1 MRANGIALTSRV
13 MPAAPLP
20 EPSDHAPGSPGIPP
34 TWTSSAKDLVGCGL
48 GPSRLWFTLGFG
60 IVNEVYY
67 PRVDLPQI
75 RDLGFI
81 VAGPDGFWSEVKR
94 NANYSLKLLAPG
106 VPAVEI
112 VHRHQRYQLRL
123 RITPDPRRDVLVIEC
138 RLDGEGE
145 LGLYVLLAP
154 HLGATGYDNIA
165 TIGRYGGRRVLWAE
179 QGPFGMALAAADLHQ
194 GDAFGRASVGY
205 VGTSDGWQ
213 DFAHHGAMS
222 WQYRDAGPGNVAL
235 IGELPRRAIL
245 ALGFGSSAEAA
256 ATLAISSLIQPFD
269 NILQQQIADWE
280 TWQARC
286 AERSPPTLDLP
297 DAIRE
302 QLVVSSIVLRAHLD
316 KTYPGAMVASLS
328 APWGYASNELGGY
341 HLVWPRDL
349 VQSAGALLALGAE
362 PEARDTLRYLIATQN
377 ADGHWN
383 QNQWLGGTP
392 YWQGIQLDETA
403 MPVLLAQQL
412 EERDALR
419 GIAVEDM
426 VRRAL
431 GYIARTGPST
441 GQDRWEENEG
451 INAFTL
457 ATTIS
462 ALVAGAALLP
472 SPEADW
478 ALALADFWNANI
490 EAWLTVS
497 GTELAHQ
504 YGVPGYYVRVAP
516 PEILSQADA
525 NHAIVPIRNRR
536 DSSGLRGDE
545 QIGTEFLYLVRL
557 GLRRH
562 DDPLIL
568 GSLKLADALLRSDT
582 PTGPVWHRYR
592 GDGYGEHEDGSAY
605 DGTGIGRG
613 WPLLTG
619 ERGHYELCAGN
630 DPLPYL
636 EAMAAMASL
645 GGMLPEQVWDADP
658 IPARFLFPGRPS
670 GSAMP
675 LAWAHAEFVKLL
687 MSRQIGHPFGR
698 SRAVWQ
704 HYRGHQEAAQHAFW
718 WPHAPIGAMRTGA
731 KLAIALPEPAIV
743 HWGRNGWLAIE
754 DTPTT
759 DTGLGFHV
767 AELATAAL
775 GPGSWID
782 FTWRRLDTREWAGRD
797 IAVRIVSAEMAGPIR
812 AGGPGGPGRPGH

>member
-1 MRANGIALTSRV
+1 MS
-13 MPAAPLP
+13 AAPP
-20 EPSDHAPGSPGIPP
+20 AEPRDHAPGAPGIGP
-34 TWTSSAKDLVGCGL
+34 TWTSSAKDLVGCAL

-60 IVNEVYY
+60 IVNEVYH

-94 NANYSLKLLAPG
+94 NA
-106 VPAVEI
+106 
-112 VHRHQRYQLRL
+112 
-123 RITPDPRRDVLVIEC
+123 
-138 RLDGEGE
+138 E
-145 LGLYVLLAP
+145 LFAET
-154 HLGATGYDNIA
+154 LGAERAGGRDRAPARALPRCACASRRTRGA
-165 TIGRYGGRRVLWAE
+165 TSWSSSAGSTARANSASTCCSRRISAPLAMTTSPPIERYGGRRVLWAE
-179 QGPFGMALAAADLHQ
+179 QGPFGTALAAADEHQ
-194 GDAFGRASVGY
+194 ADAFGRASAGY
-205 VGTSDGWQ
+205 VGESDGWQ
-213 DFAHHGAMS
+213 DFAKNGAMT
-222 WQYRDAGPGNVAL
+222 WQYQTAGPGNVAL
-235 IGELPRRAIL
+235 TGELPRRAVL

-256 ATLAISSLIQPFD
+256 ATLAISSLIQPFG

-280 TWQARC
+280 TWQAHC
-286 AERSPPTLDLP
+286 AERSPTTLDLP

-302 QLVVSSIVLRAHLD
+302 QAVVSSIVLRAHLD

-328 APWGYASNELGGY
+328 VPWGYTGNERGGY

-349 VQSAGALLALGAE
+349 VQCAGALLAVGAE
-362 PEARDTLRYLIATQN
+362 QEARDTLRYLIATQTE
-377 ADGHWN
+377 DGHWN

-403 MPVLLAQQL
+403 MPVLLAQEL
-412 EERDALR
+412 DDRDALG

-441 GQDRWEENEG
+441 AQDRWEENEG
-451 INAFTL
+451 INAYTL
-457 ATTIS
+457 ATTIA

-478 ALALADFWNANI
+478 ALALADFWNANV
-490 EAWLTVS
+490 ETWLTVS
-497 GTELAHQ
+497 GTDLAHQ
-504 YGVPGYYVRVAP
+504 YDVPGYYVRVAP
-516 PEILSQADA
+516 PSVLADAGA

-536 DSSGLRGDE
+536 DGTGLPGDE
-545 QIGTEFLYLVRL
+545 QIGTEFLQLVRS

-562 DDPLIL
+562 DNPLIL
-568 GSLKLADALLRSDT
+568 GSLKLADALLRTDT
-582 PTGPVWHRYR
+582 PNGPVWHRYR
-592 GDGYGEHEDGSAY
+592 GDGYGEHEDGTAY

-636 EAMAAMASL
+636 AAMAAMASQ
-645 GGMLPEQVWDADP
+645 GGMIPEQVWDTAP
-658 IPARFLFPGRPS
+658 IPSHFLFPGRPS

-687 MSRQIGHPFGR
+687 VSRQIGHPFAR
-698 SRAVWQ
+698 PRAVWQ
-704 HYRGHQEAAQHAFW
+704 RYRGHQEAAQHAFW
-718 WPHAPIGAMRTGA
+718 WPHAPIGAMRVGA
-731 KLAIALPEPAIV
+731 RLAVALPEPAIV
-743 HWGRNGWLAIE
+743 HWGRDGWLAIE

-767 AELATAAL
+767 AELDTAAL
-775 GPGSWID
+775 TQGSWID
-782 FTWRRLDTREWAGRD
+782 FTWRGEDTREWAGRD
-797 IAVRIVSAEMAGPIR
+797 IAVRIVAAEMAGPIR
-812 AGGPGGPGRPGH
+812 GGGPGGPGIDPPRRHPNVR